1 VAQLTGISEVTLGYE
16 RSADEGNGV
25 YVENTVVVSD
35 VGGSGGGGSGVV
47 GGVVDT
53 VGCVALDATTPGS
66 ADNVVKVVKEEV
78 NHQYD
83 KSSFFL
89 ALAQGYIAGFIDAEI
104 KVVST
109 LHGLWELQVS
119 TL

>member
-1 VAQLTGISEVTLGYE
+1 MAQLTGISEVTLGYE

-35 VGGSGGGGSGVV
+35 VGGSGGSGVV

-89 ALAQGYIAGFIDAEI
+89 ALAQGYIAGFIDTEI
-104 KVVST
+104 NVVST

-119 TL
+119 VAS